1 MAQGEAHVW
10 QGPRS
15 FWTAPP
21 TDQHQRAQ
29 RDLAMQD
36 IVSAVPSQSLRVL
49 VVDDDELD
57 RFVIRRSFN
66 ALGSPIELIE
76 IADSRQAVK
85 AITTHKPDVTLLDIQ
100 MPNMNGF
107 DVLDELNKSAEEPNT
122 PRHVMM
128 LSSSSQ
134 QDDRQRA
141 LALGATDYR
150 TKPSTLNDYI
160 KLAEDIRQTY
170 FLHQ

>member
-1 MAQGEAHVW
+1 MQESVS
-10 QGPRS
+10 Q
-15 FWTAPP
+15 APSLP
-21 TDQHQRAQ
+21 
-29 RDLAMQD
+29 
-36 IVSAVPSQSLRVL
+36 LRVL

-66 ALGSPIELIE
+66 ALGMPVELIE
-76 IADSRQAVK
+76 IADSRQAVD
-85 AITTHKPDVTLLDIQ
+85 AIDRHEPDVTLLDIQ

-107 DVLDELNKSAEEPNT
+107 DVLTALRRKHRTSPAEPH
-122 PRHVMM
+122 PVMM

-134 QDDRQRA
+134 QADREKA

-160 KLAEDIRQTY
+160 RLAEDIRETY
-170 FLHQ
+170 LPH